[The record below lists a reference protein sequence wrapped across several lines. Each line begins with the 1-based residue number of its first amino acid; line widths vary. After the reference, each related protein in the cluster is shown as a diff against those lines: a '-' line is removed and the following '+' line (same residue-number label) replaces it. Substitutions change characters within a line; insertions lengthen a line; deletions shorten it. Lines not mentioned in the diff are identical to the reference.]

1 MSTFDQNNIIHDN
14 PSLSEEDVNLEKQDE
29 NLSRT
34 LSRKSKISQSTLKG
48 IFLIT
53 LGVCGNFVAETLG
66 CKTQKLLSENMFAKQ
81 AVILLIIYF
90 AIDFTSSD
98 EPVHPFTN
106 MKMSLFIWV
115 FYLIFTKMSINFT
128 LILFIVLAIL
138 YIISTFVSYYDSIE
152 NNDQYQPFI
161 KAFDS
166 NIQYALYGFCA
177 FVLVGFG
184 FYFNK
189 QYSDH
194 YKHWSTVTFM
204 FGKPSCDSLK

>member
-1 MSTFDQNNIIHDN
+1 MSEFI
-14 PSLSEEDVNLEKQDE
+14 SEKHSSVSESNVTLEKKDE
-29 NLSRT
+29 NLSQT
-34 LSRKSKISQSTLKG
+34 LSRKSKMSQSTLKG

-98 EPVHPFTN
+98 EPVHPITN
-106 MKMSLFIWV
+106 MKMSLLIWV

-128 LILFIVLAIL
+128 IILFIVLAIL
-138 YIISTFVSYYDSIE
+138 YMISTFVSYYNSIE

-184 FYFNK
+184 FYFKK

-194 YKHWSTVTFM
+194 YKHWSTVAFM